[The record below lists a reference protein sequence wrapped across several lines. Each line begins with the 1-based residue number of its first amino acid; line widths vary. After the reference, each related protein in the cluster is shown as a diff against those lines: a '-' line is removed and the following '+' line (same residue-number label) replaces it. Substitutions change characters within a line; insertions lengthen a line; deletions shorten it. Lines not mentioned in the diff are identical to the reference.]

1 LGTALDTGAACTG
14 ATGHDAREI
23 SRDSPPADAGRRE
36 AAAGRLRRAVGAG
49 PRLDA
54 PLRDTDRQ
62 AHPQRRSEGAP
73 QMSSAYGMREIIL
86 DTETT
91 GLDPLKGDR
100 LVEIGC
106 VELINHLP
114 TGRTWHTFINPQ
126 REVPLEAFEVHGL
139 STDFLAD
146 KPLFQEVCDP
156 FLEFIGDAPLII
168 HNGVFDMGFLN
179 AELRRLSRPALPME
193 RLVCTLE
200 MARKKFSG
208 GQNSLDAL
216 CRRFGIDLSVRTKHG
231 ALVDCELLAEV

>member
-1 LGTALDTGAACTG
+1 
-14 ATGHDAREI
+14 
-23 SRDSPPADAGRRE
+23 
-36 AAAGRLRRAVGAG
+36 
-49 PRLDA
+49 
-54 PLRDTDRQ
+54 
-62 AHPQRRSEGAP
+62 
-73 QMSSAYGMREIIL
+73 MSSAYGMREIIL

-231 ALVDCELLAEV
+231 ALVDCELLAEVYLQLCGGRQPGFALGPATGPETVIVVDRPHRPARPHAPTADELAAHAAFVAGLSNPLWQTA

>member
-1 LGTALDTGAACTG
+1 
-14 ATGHDAREI
+14 
-23 SRDSPPADAGRRE
+23 
-36 AAAGRLRRAVGAG
+36 
-49 PRLDA
+49 
-54 PLRDTDRQ
+54 
-62 AHPQRRSEGAP
+62 
-73 QMSSAYGMREIIL
+73 MSSAYGMREIIL

-231 ALVDCELLAEV
+231 ALVDCELLAEVYLQLCGGRQPGFALGPATGPATVIVVDRPHRPARPHAPTADELAAHAAFVAGLSNPLWQTA